1 MRMDHALA
9 MARRLMADHEL
20 HGWTVVADRAKTRA
34 GVCRFGKRQIGLSRP
49 LTELHSEE
57 EVRDTILHEIAHAL
71 VGPEHGHDRVWRAKA
86 RAIGSS
92 GERCVSQEVRDTI
105 LHEIAHALVGPEHG
119 HDRVWRA
126 KARAI
131 GSSGERCVSLDAPRL
146 VGDWVGTCPAGHTS
160 TRHRA
165 PQRVATCSRC
175 SRRFDLRNLIRWRYQ
190 GASVPMPER
199 YAAELRR
206 LLGPSGDTVVAG
218 APERTF
224 AVGDIVEVVAPSST
238 WHGAVGEI
246 EFVGAAK
253 CQVRFEGGDLL
264 AVPVPVL
271 RLADSLA
278 SEGVSA

>member
-92 GERCVSQEVRDTI
+92 GERCVS
-105 LHEIAHALVGPEHG
+105 
-119 HDRVWRA
+119 
-126 KARAI
+126 
-131 GSSGERCVSLDAPRL
+131 LDAPRV

-165 PQRVATCSRC
+165 PQRVATCSRR

-206 LLGPSGDTVVAG
+206 LLGTSGDRVVAG

-246 EFVGAAK
+246 ELVGAAK
-253 CQVRFEGGDLL
+253 CQVRFEGGDLV

-271 RLADSLA
+271 RLADPLA

>member
-86 RAIGSS
+86 R
-92 GERCVSQEVRDTI
+92 E
-105 LHEIAHALVGPEHG
+105 
-119 HDRVWRA
+119 
-126 KARAI
+126 I
-131 GSSGERCVSLDAPRL
+131 GSSGERCVSL
-146 VGDWVGTCPAGHTS
+146 
-160 TRHRA
+160 
-165 PQRVATCSRC
+165 QRVATCSRC

-206 LLGPSGDTVVAG
+206 LLGTSGDRVVAG

-246 EFVGAAK
+246 ELVGAAK
-253 CQVRFEGGDLL
+253 CQVRFDGGDLV

-271 RLADSLA
+271 RLADPLA

>member
-1 MRMDHALA
+1 MKAPKKKAQDNKQLLHLVIGG
-9 MARRLMADHEL
+9 EL
-20 HGWTVVADRAKTRA
+20 DNIE
-34 GVCRFGKRQIGLSRP
+34 GVTFKDLSK
-49 LTELHSEE
+49 
-57 EVRDTILHEIAHAL
+57 VDL
-71 VGPEHGHDRVWRAKA
+71 VGVYPNYAEA
-86 RAIGSS
+86 
-92 GERCVSQEVRDTI
+92 E
-105 LHEIAHALVGPEHG
+105 
-119 HDRVWRA
+119 RVWRA

-131 GSSGERCVSLDAPRL
+131 GSSGERCVSLDAPRV

-206 LLGPSGDTVVAG
+206 LLGTSGDRVVAG

-246 EFVGAAK
+246 ELVGAAK
-253 CQVRFEGGDLL
+253 CQVRFEGGDLV

-271 RLADSLA
+271 RLADPLA

>member
-92 GERCVSQEVRDTI
+92 GERCVS
-105 LHEIAHALVGPEHG
+105 
-119 HDRVWRA
+119 
-126 KARAI
+126 
-131 GSSGERCVSLDAPRL
+131 LDAPRV

-160 TRHRA
+160 T
-165 PQRVATCSRC
+165 
-175 SRRFDLRNLIRWRYQ
+175 
-190 GASVPMPER
+190 
-199 YAAELRR
+199 
-206 LLGPSGDTVVAG
+206 
-218 APERTF
+218 
-224 AVGDIVEVVAPSST
+224 
-238 WHGAVGEI
+238 
-246 EFVGAAK
+246 
-253 CQVRFEGGDLL
+253 
-264 AVPVPVL
+264 
-271 RLADSLA
+271 
-278 SEGVSA
+278 

>member
-1 MRMDHALA
+1 MVSTSPMTMRWATLPPSA
-9 MARRLMADHEL
+9 PNAAVPTPLSAARPA
-20 HGWTVVADRAKTRA
+20 WPA
-34 GVCRFGKRQIGLSRP
+34 VCRFGKRQIGLSRP

-92 GERCVSQEVRDTI
+92 GERCVS
-105 LHEIAHALVGPEHG
+105 
-119 HDRVWRA
+119 
-126 KARAI
+126 
-131 GSSGERCVSLDAPRL
+131 LDAPRV

-206 LLGPSGDTVVAG
+206 LLGTSGDRVVAG
-218 APERTF
+218 APERPR
-224 AVGDIVEVVAPSST
+224 AGS
-238 WHGAVGEI
+238 
-246 EFVGAAK
+246 
-253 CQVRFEGGDLL
+253 
-264 AVPVPVL
+264 
-271 RLADSLA
+271 
-278 SEGVSA
+278 